1 MWGIF
6 RRSQGR
12 LQPITAKDMRWR
24 QTAREH
30 RWGGKA
36 RSGHMDETEPR
47 DTDDYG
53 AYSEKQGI

>member
-1 MWGIF
+1 
-6 RRSQGR
+6 
-12 LQPITAKDMRWR
+12 MRWR

-53 AYSEKQGI
+53 AYSEKQGIKNNKPHGLI